1 MLYPDVFVAFE
12 NAFWAYIKHIGE
24 LEKGKSESGSEVRKN
39 RNAQP
44 AIELLRDTN
53 GFPLIPA
60 QKVGDGV
67 TEGLVYQKQLVRTF
81 VKMHYRKSQ
90 GTSWNCY

>member
-1 MLYPDVFVAFE
+1 MFIAFE
-12 NAFWAYIKHIGE
+12 NAFWEYIKHIGE
-24 LEKGKSESGSEVRKN
+24 LEKGSSGVEVRKN
-39 RNAQP
+39 QSAKP
-44 AIELLRDTN
+44 AIELLRDAN

-60 QKVGDGV
+60 RNVGDAV

-90 GTSWNCY
+90 ETSRNCY